1 MTKDYTI
8 KMQDSTGRVCEV
20 FVNGTCID
28 EQLAAGA
35 SFTEATEGVENNAV
49 EVAIRQGLLGA
60 DAWLI

>member
-20 FVNGTCID
+20 FVSGTCID

-35 SFTEATEGVENNAV
+35 TVTEATEGVENNAV

-60 DAWLI
+60 DAWLV

>member
-8 KMQDSTGRVCEV
+8 KMQDSAGRIHEV

-28 EQLAAGA
+28 EQLAQGA
-35 SFTEATEGVENNAV
+35 SITEATEGVENNAV
-49 EVAIRQGLLGA
+49 EVAMRQGLIGP